1 MSFEKCHCPHSI
13 RQPAQINTSRTF
25 RSLPMAFPLAFILTS
40 PCPCLRDLHA
50 VLLVAVG
57 QRHGT
62 LCLGQQVSAPP
73 DVSHLRAAFFLAHKF
88 PAFSTPLALSPFAD
102 IWASF
107 IFLAVIVHQVAPNR
121 RLLRW
126 RILTFADRCSCSHL
140 SADFAAISAVALP
153 HFCYISKIP
162 PQRTPLAA
170 STSHLISREATNDRM
185 IRQRIEA
192 GVPSSTC

>member
-1 MSFEKCHCPHSI
+1 
-13 RQPAQINTSRTF
+13 
-25 RSLPMAFPLAFILTS
+25 MAFPLAFILTS
-40 PCPCLRDLHA
+40 PCPCLR
-50 VLLVAVG
+50 

-126 RILTFADRCSCSHL
+126 RILTFADRS
-140 SADFAAISAVALP
+140 ISAVALP